1 MFLFSEQTWRLT
13 FRLEGEDMKDNR
25 FIKSFINLVGLFL
38 PADLFLLPSLTST
51 LTNCGN
57 KSDKPTSARIPIMI
71 GVRSGKAASS
81 APYAGAGSPYEAAGS
96 P

>member
-1 MFLFSEQTWRLT
+1 MFLFSEQTWRQT
-13 FRLEGEDMKDNR
+13 FRLEGEEMKESR
-25 FIKSFINLVGLFL
+25 FGESVINLVDLFL
-38 PADLFLLPSLTST
+38 PADLFLLELTST